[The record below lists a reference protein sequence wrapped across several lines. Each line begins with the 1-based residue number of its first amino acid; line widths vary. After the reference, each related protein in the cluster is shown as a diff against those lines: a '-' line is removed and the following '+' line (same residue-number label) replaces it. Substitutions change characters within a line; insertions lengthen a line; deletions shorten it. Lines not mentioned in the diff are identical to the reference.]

1 VAVIPA
7 SSKEKNERRYLN
19 FCRKVSELTSLVNG
33 FSAIQVSHD
42 RIAYKG
48 KVGVDKISNLVF
60 DINLISGRTIYLVDD
75 IITTGASFSQIS
87 SKLKGLGA
95 YEVFGIFLAKTH
107 HEYPYVMPPERS

>member
-1 VAVIPA
+1 RRLLWMFKDGVSFVSEHFAREISSHLLNYFEAGSLQFRQTDIVAVIPA

-60 DINLISGRTIYLVDD
+60 DI
-75 IITTGASFSQIS
+75 
-87 SKLKGLGA
+87 
-95 YEVFGIFLAKTH
+95 
-107 HEYPYVMPPERS
+107 